1 MRRRHVKSDIIFMI
15 GIIVIFIILTL
26 AIVWS
31 RQSAEEEEWA
41 VQPSWKQET
50 SSSILSVQ
58 AETWEIPP
66 LVQVAQQEIGNQG
79 GEKYWRWYGFAQRVE
94 WCGCF
99 VSWCANECGYI
110 ESGALPK
117 FSICDR
123 RWLKNAGMWREAS
136 YEPSPGDLIFF
147 DWIQDGKQDGVV
159 DHVGIVEALQDGKV
173 HTIEGNC
180 DDACMRQTYDLTEE
194 QILGYAQIEP

>member
-41 VQPSWKQET
+41 V
-50 SSSILSVQ
+50 
-58 AETWEIPP
+58 
-66 LVQVAQQEIGNQG
+66 VQVAQQEIGNQG

-99 VSWCANECGYI
+99 VSWCANECGYM
-110 ESGALPK
+110 ESGVLPK

-123 RWLKNAGMWREAS
+123 RWLKNAGMWREDS

-147 DWIQDGKQDGVV
+147 DWIRDGKQDGVV